1 MEIHLV
7 KSTDKINRHG
17 GENVTSEQKDHSDAI
32 LYIKLRI
39 LFLER
44 KMQQINSIN
53 QVDIQY
59 QMITFATLS
68 IFIYLF
74 TC

>member
-1 MEIHLV
+1 
-7 KSTDKINRHG
+7 
-17 GENVTSEQKDHSDAI
+17 
-32 LYIKLRI
+32 
-39 LFLER
+39 
-44 KMQQINSIN
+44 MQQINSIN

-74 TC
+74 IYVLILVYF